1 METRFKQVS
10 KLGLTAVAAALVLAG
25 CGSTKNSSDATS
37 KKTLNWMSPASITTL
52 DPSKAVDQ
60 TSDQTLYNSNQG
72 LLVLAGE
79 NKVAPGIAK
88 SYSVSKDGKTY
99 TFNLRHSKWSDGK
112 QLTAQ
117 DFVYGIQRSANPK
130 TASQMGYYLG
140 NITGYDQIQNQK
152 AALSTLGVK
161 AEGKYKLVFH
171 LVKPQTYFKTLV
183 TLPIFYAQSEA
194 AVKKYGNSYGTTSQ
208 KIVSNGPFTVT
219 KWTGSND
226 KWTLKKNPY
235 YWNASATKLNN
246 INYHVVKDPQTG
258 LNQYQT
264 GKLDELQLSGKQQ
277 VKNFKN
283 SKQLVTR
290 PTLSM
295 NYLSINQAKAPA
307 FKNWKLRR
315 ALSLA
320 INRNQLVNDLLGDG
334 SLVAKGF
341 VQENLASRNGK
352 DFADASYVPAAA
364 SYNLK
369 QAKQLWNEGLREQ
382 GLKTVSVS
390 IMNSDDDASKQ
401 LNEFL
406 QSQLEKLPG
415 LKVTNELLP
424 HTTASGRSLKS
435 QYQISVSGWNPS
447 ITDPVSPLQTKVS
460 TNPINT
466 SKWSNKQY
474 DELVNR
480 SKDQD
485 ANNPAKRWDD
495 LVNAEKIIMQDQG
508 VIPLYQKSMPEVIK
522 SNVKGIKY
530 FPNGPIWDFA
540 NAYVK

>member
-1 METRFKQVS
+1 MATSLKKIS
-10 KLGLTAVAAALVLAG
+10 KIGLTAAIAALVLAG
-25 CGSTKNSSDATS
+25 CGNNKGASDSSS
-37 KKTLNWMSPASITTL
+37 KKTLNWMSPASIASL

-60 TSDQTLYNSNQG
+60 VSDQTLYNSNQG

-99 TFNLRHSKWSDGK
+99 TFNLRHSKWNNGK
-112 QLTAQ
+112 PLTAQ
-117 DFVYGIQRSANPK
+117 DFVYGVQRSANPK

-140 NITGYDQIQNQK
+140 NIQGYDQVQK
-152 AALSTLGVK
+152 NAKLSTLGVK
-161 AEGKYKLVFH
+161 AEGKYKLVVH
-171 LVKPQTYFKTLV
+171 LVKPQVYFKTLV

-194 AVKKYGNSYGTTSQ
+194 AVKKYGSSYGTSSK

-219 KWTGSND
+219 NWSGSND

-235 YWNASATKLNN
+235 YWDANATKLNN

-283 SKQLVTR
+283 SNQLIKR
-290 PTLSM
+290 STLSM
-295 NYLSINQAKAPA
+295 NYLSLNQKKVPA
-307 FKNWKLRR
+307 LKNWKIRR

-320 INRNQLVNDLLGDG
+320 IDRNQLVNDLLGNG
-334 SLVAKGF
+334 SLPAKGF
-341 VQENLASRNGK
+341 VQQHLASRNGQ
-352 DFADASYVPAAA
+352 DFADAAYVPDAV

-369 QAKQLWNEGLREQ
+369 KAKQLWSEGLKET
-382 GLKTVSVS
+382 GLKQVNVS
-390 IMNSDDDASKQ
+390 ILNSDDDTNKQ

-406 QSQLEKLPG
+406 QSQLQKLPG
-415 LKVTNELLP
+415 LKVSNQLLP
-424 HTTASGRSLKS
+424 HTTVTGLTLKS

-447 ITDPVSPLQTKVS
+447 ITDPISPLQTKLS
-460 TNPINT
+460 NNPINT
-466 SKWSNKQY
+466 SKWNNRQY

-485 ANNPAKRWDD
+485 ANDPAKRWDD
-495 LVNAEKIIMQDQG
+495 LVKAEKIMMNDQA
-508 VIPLYQKSMPEVIK
+508 VIPLYQSSLPEVIK
-522 SNVKGIKY
+522 SNIKGIQY
-530 FPNGPIWDFA
+530 FPNGPIWDFSK
-540 NAYVK
+540 AYVD